1 MKTATTY
8 LSSQLAEHLDVSAA
22 MKELLPLVDDLI
34 GRICEAFD
42 GGGNLYTFGNGGSAA
57 DAQHLAAEMIGR
69 FQRDRRPLPAIALS
83 VDPSVVTCVAN
94 DFGFE
99 EVFARQVEALTGPTD
114 VVVGFTTSG
123 HSPNV
128 ANGLREARRR
138 GATTVL
144 FGGEDGGISL
154 EEADVA
160 LLVPS
165 SKTARIQEM
174 HTLLVHL
181 VSEGVDMWAADQS
194 GGRRSIS
201 TDSNA

>member
-1 MKTATTY
+1 MHR
-8 LSSQLAEHLDVSAA
+8 LSAQLAQHFDLAEAV
-22 MKELLPLVDDLI
+22 KEMLPLVDDVAS
-34 GRICEAFD
+34 RICHAFD
-42 GGGNLYTFGNGGSAA
+42 SGRRIYAFGNGGSAA

-83 VDPSVVTCVAN
+83 VDPSVVTCISN

-99 EVFARQVEALTGPTD
+99 EVFARQVEALTRPGD

-123 HSPNV
+123 RSPNV
-128 ANGLREARRR
+128 AKGLRAGRRR
-138 GATTVL
+138 GATSVL

-154 EEADVA
+154 EEADLA

-165 SKTARIQEM
+165 STTARIQEM

-181 VSEGVDMWAADQS
+181 VSDGIDAWAA
-194 GGRRSIS
+194 GATGVPRSIP
-201 TDSNA
+201 TDSGA